1 MTERH
6 AGFGA
11 WGSGAQPFSAPRHSA
26 REPLMI
32 GGSRC
37 LQPAVGSPSLARG
50 SGLGS
55 SPSRVLLPMLSSH
68 APTSPSPQDCSCALF
83 QRSPRSW
90 GTCSRDPAGPPE
102 GGSHGAGGPSPA
114 HTSAVSLAW
123 TLPQL
128 TAASP
133 HPLCPAQAAQGP
145 RGPLPGGVGSSGP
158 AQGSPCRSCSLPW
171 APALPLLPACCGKPS
186 PADFHTCLVSGLTRC
201 PRCHLALLS

>member
-1 MTERH
+1 MTERR

-83 QRSPRSW
+83 PRSPRSW

-102 GGSHGAGGPSPA
+102 GGSHGAGRALSSTHIRSLPGMDSATAHCCHPTSPVPCTGCPGPQGPPPWRRGQQRPCPGLPVPLLLLALGPSPA
-114 HTSAVSLAW
+114 LTS
-123 TLPQL
+123 
-128 TAASP
+128 
-133 HPLCPAQAAQGP
+133 C
-145 RGPLPGGVGSSGP
+145 
-158 AQGSPCRSCSLPW
+158 
-171 APALPLLPACCGKPS
+171 LLWETKPS
-186 PADFHTCLVSGLTRC
+186 RFP
-201 PRCHLALLS
+201 HLSSERVDQMS